1 MDLGWADGQNTSLG
15 SKLETFKALYVFISW
30 SLEDLEDA
38 SVFFDSEGCATAPM
52 IGILEEV
59 PFCCIGPD

>member
-15 SKLETFKALYVFISW
+15 SHLETFKALYVLISW

-38 SVFFDSEGCATAPM
+38 SVFFDSEGCATAL
-52 IGILEEV
+52 GILEEV